1 MNQKNKIKYIDPFVL
16 CLLMAIGMAF
26 LLPNGAKVLHLPTI
40 NSIGI
45 SGVFFL
51 YGLKLTVKEIL
62 VGARNVKLHL
72 LVQLGTFLLFPLL
85 VWLLKPV
92 LVPMVGN
99 SFWMGLFY
107 LAALPSSV
115 SSSVIMVSLAKGN
128 VPGAMFNASLSGII
142 GIFVTPLWM
151 SFYLQQTNDVS
162 LQGTFVKLTL
172 QILMPLALGLLLNKK
187 IGSWA
192 QKQKKRIAF
201 YDKTIIVCIVYA
213 SFCKSIAN
221 HVFNG
226 VDYKQLV
233 VLLLIVVALFWM
245 VMGVLYVLSK
255 GLGFSISDRITAT
268 FCGTKKSLVHGSA
281 MLKVL
286 FLNNPS
292 ASLFLL
298 PVMLYHT
305 VQLMILAVIAN
316 KWGKR
321 ELDR

>member
-26 LLPNGAKVLHLPTI
+26 LFPNGAKVLHLPTI

-45 SGVFFL
+45 SGIFFL

-128 VPGAMFNASLSGII
+128 VPGAMFNASMSGII

-162 LQGTFVKLTL
+162 LQGTFVKL
-172 QILMPLALGLLLNKK
+172 P
-187 IGSWA
+187 
-192 QKQKKRIAF
+192 
-201 YDKTIIVCIVYA
+201 
-213 SFCKSIAN
+213 CK
-221 HVFNG
+221 F
-226 VDYKQLV
+226 
-233 VLLLIVVALFWM
+233 
-245 VMGVLYVLSK
+245 
-255 GLGFSISDRITAT
+255 
-268 FCGTKKSLVHGSA
+268 
-281 MLKVL
+281 
-286 FLNNPS
+286 
-292 ASLFLL
+292 
-298 PVMLYHT
+298 
-305 VQLMILAVIAN
+305 
-316 KWGKR
+316 
-321 ELDR
+321 